1 MLDDVRLQTPSPSS
15 CTPAAAPENPK
26 VSTFLEPAKHLT
38 DHSLQGV
45 VLTHKNLV
53 ASLGGLNTLFG
64 HHFLPDD
71 TYLAYLPLAHVF
83 EYILDLFFL
92 FKGATAGY
100 SQPKT
105 LLDSSLRNC
114 KGDIAEFRPSIMN
127 GVPAIWEMIRKD
139 AVARISAA
147 GAVQK
152 NLVDW
157 SMTFKK
163 FNVPLISQVS
173 DNVVL
178 SSVRASTGG
187 RLRWGISGGAAI
199 SRETMEFLNVTTFN
213 LVQGEFTISLSQ
225 AHRYSYVFQVTG

>member
-1 MLDDVRLQTPSPSS
+1 MSILS
-15 CTPAAAPENPK
+15 AP
-26 VSTFLEPAKHLT
+26 TFDLT
-38 DHSLQGV
+38 DHPLQGV
-45 VLTHKNLV
+45 VLTHRNLV

-92 FKGATAGY
+92 LKGATAGY
-100 SQPKT
+100 GQPKT

-139 AVARISAA
+139 ALARISAA
-147 GAVQK
+147 GSVQK

-163 FNVPLISQVS
+163 YNVPLMSQVS
-173 DNVVL
+173 DSVVL

-187 RLRWGISGGAAI
+187 RLRWGISGGAAL
-199 SRETMEFLNVTTFN
+199 SRETMEFLNVTMFN
-213 LVQGEFTISLSQ
+213 LVQGEFALSLSRV
-225 AHRYSYVFQVTG
+225 HRKSYVLKVTG